1 MVVVDKEQKKVL
13 VTDVPNPANRNIRK
27 RVHQKKEKYQ
37 KLKKEQLE
45 QM

>member
-1 MVVVDKEQKKVL
+1 MVVVDKEQKKVV
-13 VTDVPNPANRNIRK
+13 VTDVPNPVNSNIRK

-37 KLKKEQLE
+37 KLKEQLE

>member
-1 MVVVDKEQKKVL
+1 MVVVDKEQKKV
-13 VTDVPNPANRNIRK
+13 VTDVPNPVNSNIRK

-37 KLKKEQLE
+37 KLKEKLE